1 MVSPLELLREANREY
16 PATRIVWPAIAIVA
30 VLAIIESFRI
40 SWNVAALGAI
50 VILVLLILF
59 FIVSAIARILGRER
73 QGFVILRVPVF
84 VIVWAFTLSIC
95 VVLGLCISCFFFRWP
110 GSFAELVTFG
120 QSVAVSKSEKPTQS
134 PPVVQPVPRSD
145 TPPASPS
152 GQGPQVDVARVNACL
167 NAIDKEKLSVAEVTV
182 QSRQCLQAGK

>member
-1 MVSPLELLREANREY
+1 MVSPFELLREANREY

-73 QGFVILRVPVF
+73 QGFVILRLPVRNRMGLHPQHLRG
-84 VIVWAFTLSIC
+84 VGAFALVVSFSDGRVHLQNSSRSVNRSLS
-95 VVLGLCISCFFFRWP
+95 P
-110 GSFAELVTFG
+110 N
-120 QSVAVSKSEKPTQS
+120 
-134 PPVVQPVPRSD
+134 PRSRPSRHRSSSRYHARKRLLLRLPGRGRRSMWRVS
-145 TPPASPS
+145 TPA
-152 GQGPQVDVARVNACL
+152 
-167 NAIDKEKLSVAEVTV
+167 
-182 QSRQCLQAGK
+182 

>member
-30 VLAIIESFRI
+30 VLAIVESFRI
-40 SWNVAALGAI
+40 SWSVAALGAI

-59 FIVSAIARILGRER
+59 LIVSAIARILGRDR
-73 QGFVILRVPVF
+73 HGFAILRWPVF

-120 QSVAVSKSEKPTQS
+120 QSVAVAKAEKPTQA

-145 TPPASPS
+145 TPATLPARQSP
-152 GQGPQVDVARVNACL
+152 PVDIARVNACL